1 LNSWQVRL
9 PRDVGVV
16 VVAGG
21 QGTRLGGE
29 VPKQFR
35 LIGGVPM
42 LLRALRPFVAHPEVA
57 RVAVAL
63 PADIVAA
70 PPAWLSAVAGEG
82 CVLVTGGA
90 ERTDSAMAAVAAL
103 PPGCAIV
110 LVHDAARPF
119 VERGMIDAVIARA
132 REGRGAVPAIMVG
145 DTLKRAADP
154 LDGGVVAGTV
164 PRDGLWRAQTPQGFP
179 RAMLERAYRLARER
193 GGGATDDAALVEAA
207 GDPVCLV
214 PGSAKNLKI
223 TTAEDLQLA
232 ECLAAWRT

>member
-1 LNSWQVRL
+1 M

-16 VVAGG
+16 VVAAG

-42 LLRALRPFVAHPEVA
+42 LLRALRPFVAHPDVV
-57 RVAVAL
+57 RVTVAL

-82 CVLVTGGA
+82 CVLVAGGA

-103 PPGCAIV
+103 PATCAIV

-119 VERGMIDAVIARA
+119 VERGLIDAVIARA
-132 REGRGAVPAIMVG
+132 REGRGAVPAVPVR
-145 DTLKRAADP
+145 DT
-154 LDGGVVAGTV
+154 
-164 PRDGLWRAQTPQGFP
+164 
-179 RAMLERAYRLARER
+179 
-193 GGGATDDAALVEAA
+193 
-207 GDPVCLV
+207 
-214 PGSAKNLKI
+214 
-223 TTAEDLQLA
+223 
-232 ECLAAWRT
+232 

>member
-1 LNSWQVRL
+1 M
-9 PRDVGVV
+9 
-16 VVAGG
+16 AAG

-42 LLRALRPFVAHPEVA
+42 LLRALRPFVAHPDVA
-57 RVAVAL
+57 CVTVAL

-82 CVLVTGGA
+82 CRLIAGGA

-103 PPGCAIV
+103 PAACGIV

-119 VERGMIDAVIARA
+119 VERGLIDAVIARA
-132 REGRGAVPAIMVG
+132 REGCGAVPAIVVG

-154 LDGGVVAGTV
+154 AAGGRIEATVA
-164 PRDGLWRAQTPQGFP
+164 RDGLWRAQTPQGFP
-179 RAMLERAYRLARER
+179 RPMLERAYRLARER

-207 GDPVCLV
+207 GDPVMII
-214 PGSAKNLKI
+214 PGSARNLKV
-223 TTAEDLQLA
+223 TTGEDLQLA
-232 ECLAAWRT
+232 EIIASWRK

>member
-1 LNSWQVRL
+1 M

-16 VVAGG
+16 VVAAG

-42 LLRALRPFVAHPEVA
+42 LLRALRPFVAHPDVV
-57 RVAVAL
+57 RVTVAL

-82 CVLVTGGA
+82 CVLVAGGA

-103 PPGCAIV
+103 PATCAIV

-119 VERGMIDAVIARA
+119 VERGLIDAVIARA
-132 REGRGAVPAIMVG
+132 REGRGAVPAVPVR
-145 DTLKRAADP
+145 DTLKKAAEP
-154 LDGGVVAGTV
+154 AAGGQVTATVSRLD
-164 PRDGLWRAQTPQGFP
+164 LWRAQTPQGFP
-179 RAMLERAYRLARER
+179 RSMLERAYRLARER
-193 GGGATDDAALVEAA
+193 GERATDDAALVEAA
-207 GDPVCLV
+207 GDPVTLV
-214 PGSAKNLKI
+214 PGSARNLKI